1 MWREFHLI
9 LSKNTHARA
18 DKRELTSTRKNF
30 FVFVNFCLLLYCLSS
45 TYFVLGLADRGS
57 YFQTFIQ
64 WPLVITLYIVSTSKK
79 IKRKKMK
86 WEIKRKSALS
96 RPSCFMSGIKYS
108 DQIEIIFCGTTSIMF
123 KLINWSNWGHE
134 ELQSVNNFYYLVKS
148 SRALSTF
155 FGNISFRHEEE
166 LSTHRDVQES
176 PKLSRSKVSIPR
188 EQVLISSATGSIP
201 KLTSGMTIR
210 SFLNWGHIRVSED
223 SLECLNGWDTIQKH

>member
-1 MWREFHLI
+1 MEGAGKEGGSRMWREFHLI

-96 RPSCFMSGIKYS
+96 RPSCFIVHVGNK
-108 DQIEIIFCGTTSIMF
+108 IFRSNRDNLLWNHINNVQTD
-123 KLINWSNWGHE
+123 KLIK
-134 ELQSVNNFYYLVKS
+134 LRPR
-148 SRALSTF
+148 RA
-155 FGNISFRHEEE
+155 
-166 LSTHRDVQES
+166 
-176 PKLSRSKVSIPR
+176 SKR
-188 EQVLISSATGSIP
+188 E
-201 KLTSGMTIR
+201 
-210 SFLNWGHIRVSED
+210 
-223 SLECLNGWDTIQKH
+223 